1 MKNNSQIIYIL
12 ILVALTSIF
21 LVAEKASAEEQSQYT
36 EVARERRYVGGAD
49 ESDLKVQAN
58 TTAAAK
64 NKAAPAQESN
74 EGF

>member
-1 MKNNSQIIYIL
+1 MKNNSQIISIL
-12 ILVALTSIF
+12 IFVALTSIF
-21 LVAEKASAEEQSQYT
+21 LAVPKVSAEEQSQYT

-58 TTAAAK
+58 GSTAAK
-64 NKAAPAQESN
+64 NKPAATQESN